1 MNPKERKVI
10 LELSEH
16 DALRLLTLIED
27 ELRRGDKVWQT
38 YWERLAQH
46 VKEGIEQAGYN
57 IHRANCSGDQ

>member
-1 MNPKERKVI
+1 
-10 LELSEH
+10 
-16 DALRLLTLIED
+16 LLTLIED